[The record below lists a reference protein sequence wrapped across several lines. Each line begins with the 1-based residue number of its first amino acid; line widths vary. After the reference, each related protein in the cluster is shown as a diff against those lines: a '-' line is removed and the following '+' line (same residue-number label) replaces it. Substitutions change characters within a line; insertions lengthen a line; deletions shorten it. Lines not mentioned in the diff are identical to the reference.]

1 MSQLVATATNDF
13 RRHPGR
19 TEFVRARLVAE
30 GGKLLATALHGQGS
44 HMLGPLRET
53 NGFIRVEADSA
64 EFKQGEPVMAVL
76 LNTDFS

>member
-1 MSQLVATATNDF
+1 MPQLAATATNDF

-19 TEFVRARLVAE
+19 TEFARARLFTESGA
-30 GGKLLATALHGQGS
+30 LMATMLQGQGS

-64 EFKQGEPVMAVL
+64 GFKQGETVMVIPLSA
-76 LNTDFS
+76 DF